1 MSDTA
6 PPVYMALVARLC
18 GSDVTSVSFV
28 RDRMI
33 VPRSEV
39 ATCAACGKSIC
50 DHSDLVFV
58 GLAPVQSKGGAA

>member
-1 MSDTA
+1 MSDTT
-6 PPVYMALVARLC
+6 PPVYMALDLSS
-18 GSDVTSVSFV
+18 GSDVTAVSFV

-33 VPRSEV
+33 VPRSEA

-58 GLAPVQSKGGAA
+58 GLAPAQSKGGAA

>member
-1 MSDTA
+1 MSGTA
-6 PPVYMALVARLC
+6 PPVYMAIDLSS
-18 GSDVTSVSFV
+18 GSDVMSVSFV

-39 ATCAACGKSIC
+39 ATCAACEKSIC